1 MIFARLPLDAATGA
15 WLAHG
20 LTVNGR
26 RLKKGHVLTAAEVE
40 WLRKNGSTTVLAARP
55 EAGDIPEDTAARRVA
70 VASVGAHAHANA
82 PFTGRCNIY
91 ADADGIAVINR
102 ATVDAMNAV
111 NESITIATV
120 PPWASVVAGQM
131 LATIKIIPFAAPAET
146 VSKVE
151 AVAENAIRIAPFG
164 PHRVGIISTR
174 LPETKP
180 SVITKATEI
189 MRQRLDRAGSTV
201 GDVSAVDHHEIA
213 LAEAIRTQ
221 HAAGN
226 NPIVIFAASAITDRR
241 DVIPAGIVAAGGSI
255 RHYGMPVDPGNLM
268 LIGELDGVPVIG
280 APGCARSPKP
290 NGFDWVLNRFLA
302 GLDVDANAV
311 MGMGVGG
318 LLMDTVQ
325 RGAPRDRKPGQD
337 EASSD
342 NGAQRM
348 PRIAGIVLAAGQSR
362 RMGAEN
368 KLLADLGGKPML
380 LHAVEAVEASAA
392 APLIIVTGH
401 EPDQVRT
408 ALGERKMIVTH
419 NARFADGLSTSLATG
434 IAAVPD
440 DCDGALVCLGDMP
453 RVTTD
458 LLDRMISAFNPVEGR
473 AIVIPTRHG
482 KRGNPVLFD
491 HRFFAAMRDVAGDTG
506 ARHLIGQNEDL
517 VAEVAVDDDSIFMDV
532 DTPEALA
539 MART

>member
-20 LTVNGR
+20 LTVDGR

-40 WLRKNGSTTVLAARP
+40 WLRRNGTETVLAAQP
-55 EAGDIPEDTAARRVA
+55 EAGDVPEDTAAQRVA
-70 VASVGAHAHANA
+70 EASVGPGCRANA
-82 PFTGRCNIY
+82 PFTGRCNLY
-91 ADADGIAVINR
+91 ADAAGIAMVDR

-111 NESITIATV
+111 HESVTIATV
-120 PPWASVVAGQM
+120 APWASVEAGQM
-131 LATIKIIPFAAPAET
+131 LATVKIIPFAAPAET

-151 AVAENAIRIAPFG
+151 SIAAGAIAVAPFE
-164 PHRVGIISTR
+164 PHCVGVISTR

-180 SVITKATEI
+180 SVIAKATDV
-189 MRQRLDRAGSTV
+189 MAARLERVGSSL
-201 GDVSAVDHHEIA
+201 GDVVTVDHHEVA
-213 LAEAIRTQ
+213 LAAAIRSQ

-226 NPIVIFAASAITDRR
+226 APIVIFAASAITDRR
-241 DVIPAGIVAAGGSI
+241 DVIPAGIVAAGGTI

-302 GLDVDANAV
+302 GLDVDATAV

-325 RGAPRDRKPGQD
+325 RGAPRDGKPGQKD
-337 EASSD
+337 S
-342 NGAQRM
+342 AQRM

-362 RMGAEN
+362 RMGVEN
-368 KLLADLGGKPML
+368 KLLADVSGKPML
-380 LHAVEAVEASAA
+380 LHAIEAVEASAA
-392 APLIIVTGH
+392 TPLIVVTGH
-401 EPDQVRT
+401 EPDRISA
-408 ALGERKMIVTH
+408 ALGGRQAILTH
-419 NARFADGLSTSLATG
+419 NPRFADGLSTSLATG

-453 RVTTD
+453 RITTA
-458 LLDRMISAFNPVEGR
+458 LLDRMIAAFNPVEGR

-491 HRFFAAMRDVAGDTG
+491 HRFFAAIRDVAGDTG
-506 ARHLIGQNEDL
+506 ARHLIGQHEDL

-539 MART
+539 MARS